1 MVKLPP
7 LSLYIHIP
15 WCVQKCPYCDFNSHA
30 LKGEVPHD
38 DYVQHLLNDLDNDV
52 ANAQRIIICND
63 EVYND
68 EVRRTLLRQAA
79 PPGMKVNVVNIE
91 KAVAVYHNPQYQDET
106 VFYLFTRPQDA
117 LAMVRQGVKIDTL
130 NIGGMAWRPGKK
142 QLTKA
147 VSLDDD
153 DINAFHELN
162 NLGVILDLRVVAS
175 DPSINIID
183 KINEQLIA
191 N

>member
-1 MVKLPP
+1 MNITLARIDDR
-7 LSLYIHIP
+7 LIHGQVTTV
-15 WCVQKCPYCDFNSHA
+15 WSK
-30 LKGEVPHD
+30 
-38 DYVQHLLNDLDNDV
+38 V

-91 KAVAVYHNPQYQDET
+91 KAVAVYLNPQYKDET
-106 VFYLFTRPQDA
+106 VFYLFTNPQDA
-117 LAMVRQGVKIDTL
+117 LKMVSQGVKIATL

-153 DINAFHELN
+153 DIHAFRELDK
-162 NLGVILDLRVVAS
+162 LGVQLDLRVVAS
-175 DPSINIID
+175 DPSINILD
-183 KINEQLIA
+183 KIKEIA
-191 N
+191 VTE

>member
-1 MVKLPP
+1 M
-7 LSLYIHIP
+7 
-15 WCVQKCPYCDFNSHA
+15 
-30 LKGEVPHD
+30 
-38 DYVQHLLNDLDNDV
+38 
-52 ANAQRIIICND
+52 
-63 EVYND
+63 
-68 EVRRTLLRQAA
+68 RQAA

-117 LAMVRQGVKIDTL
+117 LAMVRQGVKIGTL

-162 NLGVILDLRVVAS
+162 NLGVITGFTRRSVRSLNQYYRQNKRTVNRKLNNSACVHM
-175 DPSINIID
+175 
-183 KINEQLIA
+183 L
-191 N
+191 

>member
-1 MVKLPP
+1 MNITLARIDDR
-7 LSLYIHIP
+7 LIHGQVTTV
-15 WCVQKCPYCDFNSHA
+15 WSK
-30 LKGEVPHD
+30 
-38 DYVQHLLNDLDNDV
+38 V

-91 KAVAVYHNPQYQDET
+91 KAVAV
-106 VFYLFTRPQDA
+106 FYRFTRPQDA

>member
-1 MVKLPP
+1 
-7 LSLYIHIP
+7 
-15 WCVQKCPYCDFNSHA
+15 
-30 LKGEVPHD
+30 
-38 DYVQHLLNDLDNDV
+38 
-52 ANAQRIIICND
+52 
-63 EVYND
+63 
-68 EVRRTLLRQAA
+68 
-79 PPGMKVNVVNIE
+79 
-91 KAVAVYHNPQYQDET
+91 
-106 VFYLFTRPQDA
+106 
-117 LAMVRQGVKIDTL
+117 
-130 NIGGMAWRPGKK
+130 KK